1 MRFFRFI
8 KNFSKAWDSL
18 LNEDGM
24 KMMINVGK
32 SGFMGAYL
40 GCEFFSFLFLFSA
53 FTFLFSCT
61 SPFSYTI
68 MLLHSYINALLLS
81 YSLIRKLTNHNLLK
95 QWKVS
100 PL

>member
-40 GCEFFSFLFLFSA
+40 GCEFFFFSFFVLCFHVLIFLHFSVFLYYYA
-53 FTFLFSCT
+53 PTFL
-61 SPFSYTI
+61 
-68 MLLHSYINALLLS
+68 H
-81 YSLIRKLTNHNLLK
+81 
-95 QWKVS
+95 
-100 PL
+100 